1 MNITEWFGILELPF
15 LSLCIVF
22 AFLTAGALRGGAFG
36 RGMGLLAWGFLVM
49 GIGHLHMQIDRFF
62 EINLLDR
69 LLGPTLGTIAW
80 MLALILTWTISGLG
94 FYNIYKASTTR

>member
-1 MNITEWFGILELPF
+1 MDITDWFGIFELPF
-15 LSLCIVF
+15 LVLCIVF

-36 RGMGLLAWGFLVM
+36 RGMGFLAWGFLVM

-62 EINLLDR
+62 AVNLFER
-69 LLGPTLGTIAW
+69 ILGATAGNIAW
-80 MLALILTWTISGLG
+80 ILALILTWTLSGIG